1 MLKVLGVMVRGGDI
15 IDMIV
20 SCSILPSRCCGVKVV
35 SVLSES
41 SELVVS
47 YNSRK
52 VIVPVNC
59 IFYIDVVKRSI
70 KEKECKRRKK
80 VWI

>member
-1 MLKVLGVMVRGGDI
+1 MIVKGGDVV
-15 IDMIV
+15 DMIV
-20 SCSILPSRCCGVKVV
+20 SCNFLPCRCCGVQVKR
-35 SVLSES
+35 VLSES
-41 SELVVS
+41 SELVEF

-59 IFYIDVVKRSI
+59 IFYINVVERSI
-70 KEKECKRRKK
+70 REKERKRRKK